1 VKVKQGRGT
10 GAVLERFPLH
20 ALRNE
25 GRPMLKF
32 HYAPQSRASGMLWL
46 LEELG
51 EPYEIELVDIRAEG
65 GAPESYRTVQPNK
78 KVPAIEHDG
87 TIVTERAAICLY
99 LCERFPAAR
108 LAPEGLSPERAPFLT
123 WLVYC
128 DAVLDPVLA
137 ARALGW
143 KYEGS
148 HVSFGDFDAMVA
160 NLERVLAS
168 RPFIAG
174 RKFHRRRHPACQR
187 HLLGDGPDEGASR
200 TEALSRLCQ
209 PRLRAARICALH
221 GDRAEIPRG
230 R

>member
-1 VKVKQGRGT
+1 
-10 GAVLERFPLH
+10 
-20 ALRNE
+20 
-25 GRPMLKF
+25 MLKF
-32 HYAPQSRASGMLWL
+32 YYAPQSRASGMLWL

-51 EPYEIELVDIRAEG
+51 EPYDIELVDIRAEG
-65 GAPESYRTVQPNK
+65 GAPEGYRAIQPNK
-78 KVPAIEHDG
+78 KVPAIMHDG
-87 TIVTERAAICLY
+87 TVVTERAAMCLY

-108 LAPEGLSPERAPFLT
+108 LAPERLSPERAPFLT

-160 NLERVLAS
+160 NLERALAS

-174 RKFHRRRHPACQR
+174 ENFTAADTQLASGIYWAMDLMKVLPERKLFRDYVNRACARPAFARYMAIEQKYVSAA
-187 HLLGDGPDEGASR
+187 GA
-200 TEALSRLCQ
+200 
-209 PRLRAARICALH
+209 
-221 GDRAEIPRG
+221 
-230 R
+230 